1 MRFSTFNSN
10 GATMTEE
17 QLDDIAYEKDVP
29 ADAPSEEELE
39 LVGEED
45 EALEEDTSEERA
57 VEADMSGGG
66 VELRSADDIEFEDGE
81 SGVAQ

>member
-1 MRFSTFNSN
+1 
-10 GATMTEE
+10 MTEE
-17 QLDDIAYEKDVP
+17 QLDDIVYEKDVP

-45 EALEEDTSEERA
+45 ESLDEDRSEERA

>member
-1 MRFSTFNSN
+1 MN
-10 GATMTEE
+10 EE
-17 QLDDIAYEKDVP
+17 QLDDIPAKEVS

-39 LVGEED
+39 LVGEEY
-45 EALEEDTSEERA
+45 ESLEEDASEERA

-66 VELRSADDIEFEDGE
+66 VELPSGEDIEFEDGE